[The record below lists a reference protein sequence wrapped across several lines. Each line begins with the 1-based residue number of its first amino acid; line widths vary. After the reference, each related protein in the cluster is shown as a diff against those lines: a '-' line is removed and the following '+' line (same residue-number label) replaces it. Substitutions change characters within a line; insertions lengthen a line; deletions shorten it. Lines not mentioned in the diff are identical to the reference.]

1 MNQSSGVVISPVW
14 EPRPQS
20 TIIIVATGL
29 DKFLVTQITL
39 VVVIKVLFTI
49 KLPSNV
55 NIRSKLV
62 TKILSLFSC
71 QFWYRQ
77 EGVDP
82 LCSLLTLQLL
92 NGNIN
97 HPDEFGREAPG
108 GGVVDEVPLLG
119 VDLSTAGLLSQLS
132 LRHRPGR
139 QDEMSS
145 RAQPSPVPHTDIRH
159 AADKRIFV
167 KEISADCDEQL
178 RVGIRSGYDLSIEL
192 SCSSKF

>member
-1 MNQSSGVVISPVW
+1 MHTVVI
-14 EPRPQS
+14 
-20 TIIIVATGL
+20 
-29 DKFLVTQITL
+29 
-39 VVVIKVLFTI
+39 VIEVLFRV
-49 KLPSNV
+49 KMPSDV
-55 NIRSKLV
+55 NFLSKLV
-62 TKILSLFSC
+62 TEISGLLLSQS
-71 QFWYRQ
+71 WYWQ
-77 EGVDP
+77 KGVDP
-82 LCSLLTLQLL
+82 LCYLVTLQVLS
-92 NGNIN
+92 GNIY
-97 HPDEFGREAPG
+97 HGDEVGSEAPG
-108 GGVVDEVPLLG
+108 TGLVDEVPLLG